1 MTHEQISDLAELYA
15 LGALDDFER
24 VAVDDHLRECSTCA
38 ALLGSAERDVAFI
51 ASKEVQHAAPRD
63 LEARVA
69 RALQN
74 RPQPWPYAAAIAA
87 AVAIGLLPSLYL
99 WSQTDALHRA
109 TLAQSAAMERLAA
122 APHRMAR
129 FQTMPGMPPAEVV
142 YASDGSWYLVLVHGA
157 LKTLSVAWMH
167 DGTKT
172 MLGDAVPHGR
182 LASLYLPKSHR
193 MDRIALMD
201 GDRVVAEA
209 TLNWQKTSL
218 NRRAGR
224 FA

>member
-1 MTHEQISDLAELYA
+1 MTHEQVADIAELYA
-15 LGALDDFER
+15 IGALTDPER
-24 VAVDDHLRECSTCA
+24 AGVDEHIARCPACA
-38 ALLGSAERDVAFI
+38 QLLAEAERDVAI
-51 ASKEVQHAAPRD
+51 LASMQPQHAAPRE
-63 LEARVA
+63 LGARVE

-74 RPQPWPYAAAIAA
+74 RPQPWAYTAAIAA
-87 AVAIGLLPSLYL
+87 VVAIALLPSLYL

-109 TLAQSAAMERLAA
+109 MLAQTAATERLAA

-129 FQTMPGMPPAEVV
+129 FRTMPGMPPAEVV

-172 MLGDAVPHGR
+172 MLGDAVPHGH

-209 TLNWQKTSL
+209 TLSWQKTSL
-218 NRRAGR
+218 NRPAGR